1 MGHHPFDLSTPLNSA
16 MSLPPS
22 ASLDAPASTYPPTSP
37 PSREAWATR
46 YRCVRAFTEELCGPL
61 QVEDYVIQ
69 SMPDASPAKWH
80 LAHTSWFFQTFILG
94 AGRQDSGGSDPDTS
108 FLFNSYYNA
117 VGPMHCRAQR
127 GMISRPTVG
136 ETYQYRAAT
145 DQAMERLFADATDQ
159 EWEALQPIVE
169 LGLHHEQQHQELLL
183 TDLKHL
189 FAQNP
194 LLPSYRSAPSASSRP
209 GAGAPPLRWFE
220 YPEGMF
226 FIGANGNEFHF
237 DNEGPRHRQ
246 FLHAFQLASRLV
258 TNGEYLEFIEDGG
271 YARAEFWL
279 SLGWMTIR
287 EQGWQAPLYW
297 EKHDGKWQ
305 VFSLHGLR
313 PLDPNEPVSH
323 VSFLEADAFAR
334 WKGARLP
341 TEAEWEVASLGLPLE
356 GNFVHDRRFGPA
368 AAASSTAAHPV
379 QMFGDVWE
387 WTRSS
392 YGPYPG
398 YSPAEGAIGEYNGKF
413 MCNQYVLRGGSC
425 ATSRE
430 HIRRT
435 YRNFFPPDKRWQF
448 SGIRLA
454 RDLT

>member
-1 MGHHPFDLSTPLNSA
+1 MSTP
-16 MSLPPS
+16 PS
-22 ASLDAPASTYPPTSP
+22 SSIAFPLHSDTQISP
-37 PSREAWATR
+37 PPRESWADR
-46 YRCVRAFTEELCGPL
+46 YRAVRAFTEELCGPL
-61 QVEDYVIQ
+61 LVEDYVIQ

-80 LAHTSWFFQTFILG
+80 LAHTSWFFETFILST
-94 AGRQDSGGSDPDTS
+94 RSRDINGSDPAAS

-136 ETYQYRAAT
+136 ETYQYRATT
-145 DQAMERLFADATDQ
+145 DQAMEHLFSDATDQ
-159 EWEALQPIVE
+159 EWETLQPIVE

-194 LLPSYRSAPSASSRP
+194 LLPSYLKTSSTRP
-209 GAGAPPLRWFE
+209 KADIAAPPLRWFE

-226 FIGANGNEFHF
+226 FVGANGNEFHF
-237 DNEGPRHRQ
+237 DNEAPRHRQ

-258 TNGEYLEFIEDGG
+258 TNGEYLEFVEDGG
-271 YARAEFWL
+271 YSRADCWL
-279 SLGWMTIR
+279 SLGWMTVR

-297 EKHDGKWQ
+297 EKRDGEWLA
-305 VFSLHGLR
+305 FSLHGLR

-323 VSFLEADAFAR
+323 VSFFEADAFAR
-334 WKGARLP
+334 WRGARLP
-341 TEAEWEVASLGLPLE
+341 TEAEWEVASLKLPLD
-356 GNFVHDRRFGPA
+356 GNFVHERKFKPMA
-368 AAASSTAAHPV
+368 APSSSPSQPL
-379 QMFGDVWE
+379 QMFGDLWE
-387 WTRSS
+387 WTRSA

-398 YSPAEGAIGEYNGKF
+398 YSPPAGAIGEYNGKF

-425 ATSRE
+425 ATSRD

-435 YRNFFPPDKRWQF
+435 YRNFFPPEKRWQF

-454 RDLT
+454 RDFA